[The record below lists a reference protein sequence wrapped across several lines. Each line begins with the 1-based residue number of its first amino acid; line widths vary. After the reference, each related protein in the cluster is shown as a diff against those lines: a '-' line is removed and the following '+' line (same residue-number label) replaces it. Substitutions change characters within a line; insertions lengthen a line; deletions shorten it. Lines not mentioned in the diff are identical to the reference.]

1 MKVSMR
7 ANWAK
12 SLILSNDFENV
23 GSTFPSLPL
32 FKINNAYDFL
42 LLLGSLQQVK
52 RDIFIHN
59 KCYHGRGYH
68 TKQVWTESLVETL
81 NTFQL

>member
-1 MKVSMR
+1 MRVSMR

-32 FKINNAYDFL
+32 LKINNAYNFL
-42 LLLGSLQQVK
+42 LLFGSLQQVK
-52 RDIFIHN
+52 
-59 KCYHGRGYH
+59 
-68 TKQVWTESLVETL
+68 
-81 NTFQL
+81 

>member
-1 MKVSMR
+1 MVYLQCNWDYKLLRLDLSSTSMKVSMR

-42 LLLGSLQQVK
+42 LLLGSLQQIK
-52 RDIFIHN
+52 
-59 KCYHGRGYH
+59 
-68 TKQVWTESLVETL
+68 
-81 NTFQL
+81 

>member
-1 MKVSMR
+1 MVYLQCNWDYKLLRLDLSSTLMKVSMR

-42 LLLGSLQQVK
+42 LLLGSLQQIK
-52 RDIFIHN
+52 
-59 KCYHGRGYH
+59 
-68 TKQVWTESLVETL
+68 
-81 NTFQL
+81 